1 MLILLNTPLIF
12 LFQKLSYNSIS
23 ICDPKSPCYILLT
36 TYYLLIIMSGH
47 SHWAGIKHKKG
58 IADQKRGQVFSK
70 LLSAIT
76 AAARAE
82 QNPDFNPRLRTA
94 IQKARETNVPSEN
107 IERAIKRAKESGA
120 ILEELM
126 FEAYGPAGTAILIEA
141 ITDNKNRTI
150 PEIKKILNA
159 EGAKWAESG
168 SVRWA
173 FEKKEAGFE
182 SKFPQGLNEEDVQ
195 KLNVLIEAL
204 EDHDDVQKVYTNAK
218 QNF

>member
-1 MLILLNTPLIF
+1 
-12 LFQKLSYNSIS
+12 
-23 ICDPKSPCYILLT
+23 
-36 TYYLLIIMSGH
+36 MSGH

-82 QNPDFNPRLRTA
+82 QNPEFNPRLRTV
-94 IQKARETNVPSEN
+94 IQKAKEAKVPSEN
-107 IERAIKRAKESGA
+107 IERAIKRAKESDA
-120 ILEELM
+120 VLEELT
-126 FEAYGPAGTAILIEA
+126 FEAYGPGGAALLIEA

-150 PEIKKILNA
+150 PEIKKILN
-159 EGAKWAESG
+159 EQGAKWAESG

-173 FEKKEAGFE
+173 FEKKETGFE
-182 SKFPQGLNEEDVQ
+182 PKFPQGLNEEDAQ

-204 EDHDDVQKVYTNAK
+204 ENHDDIQNVYTNAK